1 MNKIINLLNRVLNSN
16 GRKLK
21 KRNEY
26 MYWSPF
32 ISHHKP
38 KLQINVQT
46 QKWHCWVSN
55 VGGRTLFQLLK
66 KVGASKQHFDELRE
80 LVDDKYFKFS
90 LNNNNNNKINIFFHK
105 KSLNILGWQTE
116 DLYQNL
122 VITFIYNIKKNNKIV
137 KRHALNYLYKRGID
151 DSDIL
156 KYNIGYC
163 DDGLYSNRI
172 IIPSYDADGKLNF
185 FVGRDFYSSK
195 MKYRNSPTTKNIIGF
210 DLFIN
215 WDEPIILC
223 EGVFDAMAFKRN
235 AIPLFG
241 KNVMSNL
248 QKKIIESKV
257 KVIYLALDNDA
268 LEDTIKISEYFINNG
283 IDVRMMKFKEKDPSE
298 IGFESLLYLINKTT
312 KTKFSDLM
320 RLKLNGKTKKYM
332 EVL

>member
-1 MNKIINLLNRVLNSN
+1 MNQNKIVNLLNRVLKTN
-16 GRKLK
+16 GTKLK
-21 KRNEY
+21 KLDEY

-38 KLQINVQT
+38 KLQINVRT

-66 KVGASKQHFDELRE
+66 KVNASNQHFDELRE
-80 LVDDKYFKFS
+80 LVGDSPQY
-90 LNNNNNNKINIFFHK
+90 K
-105 KSLNILGWQTE
+105 KKTDSKVSEVVQLPNE
-116 DLYQNL
+116 F
-122 VITFIYNIKKNNKIV
+122 ITLCNGTDSIV
-137 KRHALNYLYKRGID
+137 KRHALSYLYKRGITD
-151 DSDIL
+151 GDIL

-163 DDGLYSNRI
+163 DEGLYSNRI
-172 IIPSYDADGKLNF
+172 IIPSYDSDGTLNF
-185 FVGRDFYSSK
+185 FVGRDFYNGK
-195 MKYRNSPTTKNIIGF
+195 MKYRNSHTTKDIIGF

-241 KNVMSNL
+241 KNIMSTL
-248 QKKIIESKV
+248 QKKIIESRV

-268 LEDTIKISEYFINNG
+268 IEDAIKISDNFINNG
-283 IDVRMMKFKEKDPSE
+283 IDVRMIKFKEKDPSE
-298 IGFESLLYLINKTT
+298 IGFQNLLYLINKTT

-320 RLKLNGKTKKYM
+320 RLKLNGKTKKRM
-332 EVL
+332 EIL

>member
-1 MNKIINLLNRVLNSN
+1 MNQNKIVNLLNRVLNSN
-16 GRKLK
+16 GKKLK
-21 KRNEY
+21 KQNEY

-38 KLQINVQT
+38 KLQVNIQT

-55 VGGRTLFQLLK
+55 TGGRTLFQLLK
-66 KVGASKQHFDELRE
+66 KVGASHQHFDELAE
-80 LVDDKYFKFS
+80 LVDTKTYVNTRTQETKVSLSLPTEFKP
-90 LNNNNNNKINIFFHK
+90 LWNGND
-105 KSLNILGWQTE
+105 G
-116 DLYQNL
+116 
-122 VITFIYNIKKNNKIV
+122 IV
-137 KRHALNYLYKRGID
+137 KRHALSYLYKRGIT

-163 DDGLYSNRI
+163 DEGLYSNRI
-172 IIPSYDADGKLNF
+172 IIPSYDSDGHLNF
-185 FVGRDFYSSK
+185 FVGRDFYNSK
-195 MKYRNSPTTKNIIGF
+195 MKYRNCTTTKNIIGF

-241 KNVMSNL
+241 KTVMSTL
-248 QKKIIESKV
+248 QKKIIESRV

-268 LEDTIKISEYFINNG
+268 IDDAIKISDNFINNG
-283 IDVRMMKFKEKDPSE
+283 VDVRMIKFKEKDPSE
-298 IGFESLLYLINKTT
+298 TGFESLLYLINKTT

-320 RLKLNGKTKKYM
+320 RLKLNGKTKRHM
-332 EVL
+332 EIL

>member
-1 MNKIINLLNRVLNSN
+1 MNKIVNLLNRVLNTK
-16 GRKLK
+16 GTRLK
-21 KRNEY
+21 KLNEY

-32 ISHHKP
+32 VSHHKP
-38 KLQINVQT
+38 KLQINIQSG
-46 QKWHCWVSN
+46 KWHCWVSN
-55 VGGRTLFQLLK
+55 VGGYNLFQLLK
-66 KVGASKQHFDELRE
+66 KVGASKQHFDELII
-80 LVDDKYFKFS
+80 LVDDIPRYKQ
-90 LNNNNNNKINIFFHK
+90 NKDSKKETVQLPKEF
-105 KSLNILGWQTE
+105 KSLWNGG
-116 DLYQNL
+116 DG
-122 VITFIYNIKKNNKIV
+122 IV
-137 KRHALNYLYKRGID
+137 KRHALSYLYKRGID

-185 FVGRDFYSSK
+185 FVGRDFYNSK

-248 QKKIIESKV
+248 QKKIIETKV

>member
-1 MNKIINLLNRVLNSN
+1 MNQNKIVNLLNRVLNSN
-16 GRKLK
+16 GTKLK
-21 KRNEY
+21 KLDEY

-38 KLQINVQT
+38 KLQINVRT

-66 KVGASKQHFDELRE
+66 KVSASNQHFDELRE
-80 LVDDKYFKFS
+80 LVGDSPRYKRKTDTK
-90 LNNNNNNKINIFFHK
+90 LK
-105 KSLNILGWQTE
+105 KVVQLPNEYKPLWNGE
-116 DLYQNL
+116 DS
-122 VITFIYNIKKNNKIV
+122 IV
-137 KRHALNYLYKRGID
+137 KRHALSYLYKRGIT

-163 DDGLYSNRI
+163 DEGMYSNRI
-172 IIPSYDADGKLNF
+172 IIPSYDSDGQLNF

-195 MKYRNSPTTKNIIGF
+195 MKYRNCTTTKDIIGF

-241 KNVMSNL
+241 KTVMNKL
-248 QKKIIESKV
+248 QKKIIESNV
-257 KVIYLALDNDA
+257 KKIYLALDNDA
-268 LEDTIKISEYFINNG
+268 LEDAIKISDNFINNG
-283 IDVRMMKFKEKDPSE
+283 IDVRMIKFKEKDPSE
-298 IGFESLLYLINKTT
+298 IGFKDLLYLINRTT

-320 RLKLNGKTKKYM
+320 RLRLNGKTKKHM
-332 EVL
+332 EIL